1 MAFKSIRV
9 SDLTGAEGSDED
21 FVSVVV
27 RKHPAIEEAV
37 VFDAKPDELKG
48 LKSAGDLVILEVKNG
63 GEPVQVVTTVA
74 EFNKLSPNIADV
86 LKNAPGVRGRRPGFR
101 PTQQSAKD

>member
-1 MAFKSIRV
+1 MAFRSVRV
-9 SDLTGAEGSDED
+9 SDLTGAEGKDEE
-21 FVSVVV
+21 FVTVVV

-37 VFDAKPDELKG
+37 VFDAKPDELKS
-48 LKSAGDLVILEVKNG
+48 LKSADQLVILEVKNG
-63 GEPVQVVTTVA
+63 GEPKQIVTTLT

-101 PTQQSAKD
+101 PQSKD